1 MTSSALKTALEE
13 WKELLNEFSE
23 VEKVHENY
31 CKEIEKVKELQSKC
45 MSGIAHQRY
54 RMKQILQDLKGES
67 LSPEDKEQL
76 KQLKASMDEQ
86 KACCRELEENL
97 PHTNGIYLS
106 IILGSVNVSL
116 LSKHDKYK
124 YKEDYERFKLY
135 VNIIVF
141 FFGLI
146 IFLVPYFRVADA
158 AFQFLTVWYYCTLTI
173 RESILK
179 VNGSRIKGWW
189 MTHHFISTVC
199 AGIVLIWP
207 DGYTYAQFRG
217 QYLFFCI
224 YLCMV
229 SVGQFYYQRGM
240 LYRLRSLG
248 ERHNMD
254 ITVEGFQ
261 SWMWR
266 GLTFILPFLCGGYLL
281 QLYNSYYLFFLS
293 RNEKCVE
300 WQVLASAFIFLVLF
314 LGNSWTTFLV
324 VRTKIGPIWRQQMD
338 FIVKN
343 KYRLQNSIQKTMKA
357 HDN

>member
-1 MTSSALKTALEE
+1 MTSNALKTAQKE
-13 WKELLNEFSE
+13 WEELLGEFAE

-67 LSPEDKEQL
+67 LSKEDEEQL
-76 KQLKASMDEQ
+76 KELKTSMDEQ

-116 LSKHDKYK
+116 LSKHDK
-124 YKEDYERFKLY
+124 
-135 VNIIVF
+135 
-141 FFGLI
+141 
-146 IFLVPYFRVADA
+146 VADA

-207 DGYTYAQFRG
+207 DGYTYTQFRG

-281 QLYNSYYLFFLS
+281 QLYSSYYLFFLS
-293 RNEKCVE
+293 RNEKCIE
-300 WQVLASAFIFLVLF
+300 WQVLASAFIFLLLF

-324 VRTKIGPIWRQQMD
+324 LRQKIGPGIWRQNMD
-338 FIVKN
+338 FIVRN
-343 KYRLQNSIQKTMKA
+343 KLRLQNSLQKTMKA